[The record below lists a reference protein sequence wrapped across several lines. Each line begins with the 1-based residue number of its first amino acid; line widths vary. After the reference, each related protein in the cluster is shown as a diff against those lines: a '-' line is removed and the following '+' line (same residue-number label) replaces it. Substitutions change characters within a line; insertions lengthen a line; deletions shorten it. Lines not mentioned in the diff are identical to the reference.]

1 MLKQIIDLAST
12 EGYAVAWI
20 DSVIITE
27 KPKLTVYIDR
37 MKQALLHAGIPSG
50 IINIKAKTN
59 EKMGFIGR
67 EEGLAAQAVCL
78 LIPAKL

>member
-1 MLKQIIDLAST
+1 
-12 EGYAVAWI
+12 
-20 DSVIITE
+20 
-27 KPKLTVYIDR
+27 